1 MIVNNFYHQKD
12 KYNFKCFQC
21 KNLKPSL
28 GPGASHPIEY
38 ENVLITMPFCIECYE
53 EVIVGN
59 LQIWFESKKE
69 ENEFIQFVQRIK
81 EDRPLRVQLEE
92 KITEFTL
99 KKVSFEEVLKIAKK
113 IEPYE
118 QEYCYP
124 DIKMNCGGSGGKVG
138 KSWEYCGGCWGDS
151 VGPADWRDFGNLLNN
166 QKINTLD
173 YEQIRQIDCAINN
186 KKYYPPKP
194 PKKKYY
200 KTRKC
205 KFSQCE
211 NILYLKTNK
220 QYCSYA
226 CSDNYRNSDEYKQMV
241 KNNMEEDIR
250 LWKLIKE
257 KNFTEKEIEDYTG
270 LATMRRL
277 YNLKFGPEEIL
288 QYREKKDQF
297 WQEIYD
303 KEDRQHKYYMKYE
316 HQFKNYEE
324 AKKWYEESKEGI

>member
-1 MIVNNFYHQKD
+1 MTNK
-12 KYNFKCFQC
+12 KP
-21 KNLKPSL
+21 LK
-28 GPGASHPIEY
+28 I
-38 ENVLITMPFCIECYE
+38 
-53 EVIVGN
+53 
-59 LQIWFESKKE
+59 
-69 ENEFIQFVQRIK
+69 
-81 EDRPLRVQLEE
+81 QLEG
-92 KITEFTL
+92 KIAEYFSN
-99 KKVSFEEVLKIAKK
+99 KANFVEVLAIANK

-138 KSWEYCGGCWGDS
+138 KTWEYCSGCWGDG
-151 VGPADWRDFGNLLNN
+151 VGPDDWRDFGNLLNN
-166 QKINTLD
+166 NKFNRLD

-186 KKYYPPKP
+186 KNYYPPRP
-194 PKKKYY
+194 AKKKYF

-226 CSDNYRNSDEYKQMV
+226 CGDNYRNSDEYKKMV
-241 KNNMEEDIR
+241 KNNIEEDKR

-257 KNFTEKEIEDYTG
+257 KNFTEKEIEDYTD
-270 LATMRRL
+270 LTTMRRL

-324 AKKWYEESKEGI
+324 AKKWYKESKEGTL

>member
-1 MIVNNFYHQKD
+1 
-12 KYNFKCFQC
+12 
-21 KNLKPSL
+21 
-28 GPGASHPIEY
+28 
-38 ENVLITMPFCIECYE
+38 
-53 EVIVGN
+53 
-59 LQIWFESKKE
+59 
-69 ENEFIQFVQRIK
+69 
-81 EDRPLRVQLEE
+81 
-92 KITEFTL
+92 
-99 KKVSFEEVLKIAKK
+99 
-113 IEPYE
+113 
-118 QEYCYP
+118 
-124 DIKMNCGGSGGKVG
+124 MNCGGSGGKVG

-226 CSDNYRNSDEYKQMV
+226 CGDNYRNSDEYKQMV
-241 KNNMEEDIR
+241 KNNMEEDNR

-270 LATMRRL
+270 LQQCVGCTIS
-277 YNLKFGPEEIL
+277 NLVQKKFTIQRKERSIL
-288 QYREKKDQF
+288 A
-297 WQEIYD
+297 EIYD

-316 HQFKNYEE
+316 HQFKIM
-324 AKKWYEESKEGI
+324 KKLKSGMKNLKKELVTVFQSGNSLNQT